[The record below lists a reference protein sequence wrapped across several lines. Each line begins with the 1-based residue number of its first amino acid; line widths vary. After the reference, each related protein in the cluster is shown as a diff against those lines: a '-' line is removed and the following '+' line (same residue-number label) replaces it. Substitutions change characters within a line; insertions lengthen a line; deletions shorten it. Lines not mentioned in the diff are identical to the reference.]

1 MDILSKVSAARGL
14 FSETDKCVYVYLT
27 IPVTTYTAERHFSVL
42 HWVKLYLRF
51 TMTEECLNNVVL
63 LHIHKDR
70 SDQLDLMEVANLFV
84 SANLRC
90 VDFLESLS
98 DNVLL
103 AT

>member
-1 MDILSKVSAARGL
+1 
-14 FSETDKCVYVYLT
+14 
-27 IPVTTYTAERHFSVL
+27 
-42 HWVKLYLRF
+42 
-51 TMTEECLNNVVL
+51 MTEECLNNVVL